1 MEMSKKL
8 ITVLVTVFTVMILTT
23 GCNSDKK
30 AVTETVEG
38 FLNAMVAN
46 DMEKA
51 SQYAT
56 EEFMES
62 NTMKLMQPDYLADTF
77 YATMNID
84 KEDLDEAA
92 QNAVNEYV
100 KNVVDKAYKSF
111 EIQDI
116 KIQEDTAAATARI
129 TLGYNPDASTSV
141 SDDTTDLVNEYQ
153 TEHYDEVVAIFT

>member
-1 MEMSKKL
+1 MSKKL

-62 NTMKLMQPDYLADTF
+62 NTMKLMQPDFLADTF

-84 KEDLDEAA
+84 K
-92 QNAVNEYV
+92 
-100 KNVVDKAYKSF
+100 
-111 EIQDI
+111 
-116 KIQEDTAAATARI
+116 
-129 TLGYNPDASTSV
+129 
-141 SDDTTDLVNEYQ
+141 
-153 TEHYDEVVAIFT
+153 

>member
-1 MEMSKKL
+1 MSKKL
-8 ITVLVTVFTVMILTT
+8 ITVLVTVFTVMLLTT

-92 QNAVNEYV
+92 QNAVPGSLSGTIRMLPPAYLMIRPIWSMSIRLSITTNWSLFSR
-100 KNVVDKAYKSF
+100 KKARR
-111 EIQDI
+111 Q
-116 KIQEDTAAATARI
+116 
-129 TLGYNPDASTSV
+129 
-141 SDDTTDLVNEYQ
+141 
-153 TEHYDEVVAIFT
+153 